1 MPMYVNKMNKK
12 ENLALGIFFISLFLI
27 GFLIFNVISQ
37 QIIIK
42 INDTKEVVIT
52 QPFNIVHVI
61 AIIILTI
68 AATISFYYYFGNLIQ
83 KKKESMK
90 KNIVTQCLDENEKK
104 IYELLNKKGDMIQH
118 DISGELNFSKVK
130 TSRIIE
136 KMCKKGLIKKYR
148 RGYSNKIKI
157 S

>member
-1 MPMYVNKMNKK
+1 MYVNNINKK
-12 ENLALGIFFISLFLI
+12 ENISLGIFFISLFLI

-68 AATISFYYYFGNLIQ
+68 AATISFHFYFGNLMS

-90 KNIVTQCLDENEKK
+90 KNIVIQCLDENEKK
-104 IYELLNKKGDMIQH
+104 IYELLNKRGDLIQYE
-118 DISGELNFSKVK
+118 ISNELNFSKVK

-136 KMCKKGLIKKYR
+136 KMAKKGLIKKYR

-157 S
+157 N